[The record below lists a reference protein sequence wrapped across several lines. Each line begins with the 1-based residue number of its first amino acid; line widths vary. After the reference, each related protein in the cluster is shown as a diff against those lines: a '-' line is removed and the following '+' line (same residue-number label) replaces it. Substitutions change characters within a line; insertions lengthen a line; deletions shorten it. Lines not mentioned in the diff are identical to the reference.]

1 MNFCLP
7 LPLLRKTCLA
17 RRKGLTIPRLRYA
30 DILETL
36 SGSRAPRG
44 REGRLEPPGT
54 SDGRRR
60 SRSGDHQGKGGGGG
74 GRLDLPTHLV
84 SQPESVVSTV
94 ATLMRDIPLA
104 SRDAASCAE
113 SFVHV
118 DSTREQRDTLDLQNF
133 TSQSPDV
140 APVAACV
147 RCSKFCARRG
157 GGDAAGQHGKVSV
170 SAWGGT
176 LPPRSAP
183 SLQHNAARKG
193 RLSCTEGQWGCWWWA
208 AESQHTYGVGHAV
221 EILAVL
227 VGPDG

>member
-1 MNFCLP
+1 MPEGGGIGDGSEL
-7 LPLLRKTCLA
+7 
-17 RRKGLTIPRLRYA
+17 GE
-30 DILETL
+30 LEGTRGSDWTL
-36 SGSRAPRG
+36 SGPGAPRG
-44 REGRLEPPGT
+44 REGRLKPPGT

-60 SRSGDHQGKGGGGG
+60 SRSGDHQGKGGRGG
-74 GRLDLPTHLV
+74 GRLDLPRHLV

-94 ATLMRDIPLA
+94 ATLMRGIPLA

-147 RCSKFCARRG
+147 RCSKFCARR
-157 GGDAAGQHGKVSV
+157 AVVTQLVSM
-170 SAWGGT
+170 AKYRCRRG
-176 LPPRSAP
+176 
-183 SLQHNAARKG
+183 AARYLLVQLRHCNTTRHAKG